1 MFSQL
6 LAGSFENRSQVWQV
20 SPTAMFAGGSV
31 GGLILLSLILV
42 AVWKIRVYQ
51 RKLRSRLHRDDDKD
65 DHDDDVDNDHGHEN
79 YDDYDAQCD
88 VDIEMLIQ

>member
-6 LAGSFENRSQVWQV
+6 LAGSYENRSQVWQV

-51 RKLRSRLHRDDDKD
+51 RKLRSLFTETMIMLAMKM
-65 DHDDDVDNDHGHEN
+65 
-79 YDDYDAQCD
+79 
-88 VDIEMLIQ
+88 MLIMTMGMKMMMIMTLSVMLTLKC